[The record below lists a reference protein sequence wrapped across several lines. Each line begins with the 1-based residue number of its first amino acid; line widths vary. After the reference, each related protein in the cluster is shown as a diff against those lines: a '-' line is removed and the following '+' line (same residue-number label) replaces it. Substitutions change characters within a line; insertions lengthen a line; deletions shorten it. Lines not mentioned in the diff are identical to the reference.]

1 MIGFFLKK
9 CLFDGWDN
17 LFKIFLYNFILI
29 AVDAGLMSLAFALN
43 SPGFFYLLTVL
54 TIMFTAVYSL
64 GLSGVAS
71 KISNN
76 KTPEFKDFRISIK
89 ETWLHGVALGFLGIV
104 LLVILLW
111 VIPFYF
117 NMGDIVSR
125 FIGGLLF
132 WLVFVFMLALQW
144 FLPVRTNMEKK
155 FFRSLKKS
163 FILFI
168 DNPAFTFFMF
178 VYSLVLGTISIIF
191 LTLVPGLGGIILAQ
205 NNAYKLRMYKYDWM
219 EENPDIPPSKARKS
233 VPWKTLLE
241 KDREIMGRRTLKNLF
256 FPWKD

>member
-76 KTPEFKDFRISIK
+76 KTPEFKDFINSLK
-89 ETWLHGVALGFLGIV
+89 ETWVQGLALGFLV
-104 LLVILLW
+104 TILLAIVFW
-111 VIPFYF
+111 VIPFYY
-117 NMGDIVSR
+117 NMGDMVSR
-125 FIGGLLF
+125 LIGGLLF
-132 WLVFVFMLALQW
+132 WLFLVFLLALQW
-144 FLPVRTNMEKK
+144 FLPVRTNMEKR

-168 DNPAFTFFMF
+168 DNPGFTVFMF
-178 VYSLVLGTISIIF
+178 IYSLVLGAISLIF
-191 LTLVPGLGGIILAQ
+191 LTLVPGLGGIVLAQ

-219 EENPDIPPSKARKS
+219 EENPDIPPAKARKS

>member
-1 MIGFFLKK
+1 MTGFFLKK

-29 AVDAGLMSLAFALN
+29 AVDAGLMSLAFTLN

-64 GLSGVAS
+64 GISGVAS

-76 KTPEFKDFRISIK
+76 KTPEFKDFINSLK
-89 ETWLHGVALGFLGIV
+89 ETWVQGLALGFLITI
-104 LLVILLW
+104 LLVIVFW
-111 VIPFYF
+111 VIPFYY
-117 NMGDIVSR
+117 NMGDMVSR
-125 FIGGLLF
+125 LIGGMLF
-132 WLVFVFMLALQW
+132 WLFLVFLLALQW
-144 FLPVRTNMEKK
+144 FLPVRTNMEKR

-163 FILFI
+163 FILFV
-168 DNPAFTFFMF
+168 DNPGFTVFMF
-178 VYSLVLGTISIIF
+178 IYSLVLGAISLIF
-191 LTLVPGLGGIILAQ
+191 LTLVPGLGGIVLAQ

-219 EENPDIPPSKARKS
+219 EENPDIPPAKARKS

>member
-1 MIGFFLKK
+1 MTGFFLKK

-54 TIMFTAVYSL
+54 TIIFTAVYSL
-64 GLSGVAS
+64 GISGVAS

-76 KTPEFKDFRISIK
+76 KTPEFKDFINSLK
-89 ETWLHGVALGFLGIV
+89 ETWVQGLALGFLV
-104 LLVILLW
+104 TILLAIVFW
-111 VIPFYF
+111 VIPFYY
-117 NMGDIVSR
+117 NMGDMVSR
-125 FIGGLLF
+125 LIGGLLF
-132 WLVFVFMLALQW
+132 WLFLVFLLALQW
-144 FLPVRTNMEKK
+144 FLPVRTNMEKR

-168 DNPAFTFFMF
+168 DNPGFTVFMF
-178 VYSLVLGTISIIF
+178 IYSLVLGAISLIF
-191 LTLVPGLGGIILAQ
+191 LTLVPGLGGIVLAQ

-219 EENPDIPPSKARKS
+219 EENPDIPPAKARKS

>member
-89 ETWLHGVALGFLGIV
+89 ETWQPG
-104 LLVILLW
+104 
-111 VIPFYF
+111 YTE
-117 NMGDIVSR
+117 
-125 FIGGLLF
+125 
-132 WLVFVFMLALQW
+132 
-144 FLPVRTNMEKK
+144 LPWD
-155 FFRSLKKS
+155 F
-163 FILFI
+163 
-168 DNPAFTFFMF
+168 
-178 VYSLVLGTISIIF
+178 
-191 LTLVPGLGGIILAQ
+191 
-205 NNAYKLRMYKYDWM
+205 
-219 EENPDIPPSKARKS
+219 
-233 VPWKTLLE
+233 
-241 KDREIMGRRTLKNLF
+241 
-256 FPWKD
+256 